1 MGIGVAVSRD
11 YAEGGREQLRIV
23 RLPVVEIRRDRRASP
38 FDRLRLVAQGAEGGD
53 RLASESPVEIRIV
66 GSRLASQSVDQW
78 GDDGAHESGVPVEM
92 LVAYQVM
99 VHPAEDAEDQLPDR
113 LLGLIGVGID
123 ELQSLRHL
131 HLAGLGEREDV
142 VEQGVSL
149 GRLQRAEIVDDGLE
163 QGLRVAHAVEAGAAG
178 IGDHPLHP
186 VGHLDLGVAVVV
198 VVRAGDSGEREH
210 GCGGGGDD
218 SASSG
223 LHGSS

>member
-1 MGIGVAVSRD
+1 
-11 YAEGGREQLRIV
+11 
-23 RLPVVEIRRDRRASP
+23 DRRASP

-123 ELQSLRHL
+123 ELQSL
-131 HLAGLGEREDV
+131 
-142 VEQGVSL
+142 QI
-149 GRLQRAEIVDDGLE
+149 GR
-163 QGLRVAHAVEAGAAG
+163 AHV
-178 IGDHPLHP
+178 
-186 VGHLDLGVAVVV
+186 
-198 VVRAGDSGEREH
+198 
-210 GCGGGGDD
+210 
-218 SASSG
+218 
-223 LHGSS
+223 